1 MREIIEI
8 TDAER
13 LLMLVIDENP
23 AVFADGF
30 VDWSHVR
37 DYAIL
42 ACVNHNIAQGKRK
55 AAVQQAC
62 TANNVNRT
70 YYYNNDLVKKR
81 FI

>member
-1 MREIIEI
+1 MKDIIET

-13 LLMLVIDENP
+13 LLMQVIDANP
-23 AVFADGF
+23 AVFAEGF

-42 ACVNHNIAQGKRK
+42 ACVNHNLAQEDNKSSVLR
-55 AAVQQAC
+55 AC
-62 TANNVNRT
+62 LANNVNRT
-70 YYYNNDLVKKR
+70 YYYNNDLMKKR